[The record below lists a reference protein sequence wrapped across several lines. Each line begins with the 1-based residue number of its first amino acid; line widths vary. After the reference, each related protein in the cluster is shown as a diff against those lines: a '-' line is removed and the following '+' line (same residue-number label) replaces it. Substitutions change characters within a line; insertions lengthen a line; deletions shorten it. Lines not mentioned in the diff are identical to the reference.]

1 MKLEEIKVHHII
13 KMEARY
19 HIKTQCKDLNLE
31 MIINSSSGNINSNC
45 YNISSNHTSSQTSI
59 KNNFSSKFQ
68 ITSET
73 KYSMEKKIE
82 LVMIKYSF
90 SDNKVN
96 NKKSFRVRWMYRKR
110 LFNKIHD
117 KCLETLVQIW
127 LKIPNLRRQVI
138 KSAKNKS
145 SILNYKAS

>member
-1 MKLEEIKVHHII
+1 
-13 KMEARY
+13 MEARY

-68 ITSET
+68 IT
-73 KYSMEKKIE
+73 E

>member
-1 MKLEEIKVHHII
+1 MKWEEIKVHHII

-68 ITSET
+68 IT
-73 KYSMEKKIE
+73 E

-90 SDNKVN
+90 SDSKVN
-96 NKKSFRVRWMYRKR
+96 NKKSFRVHWIPRKR

-127 LKIPNLRRQVI
+127 LKIHNLRRQVI